1 MSEVTNWSSNGFLQ
15 SAIDSSA
22 DCVMALDREG
32 ALVLMNKAALGV
44 VTAEGSARIV
54 GQHWSL
60 FWPRAVH
67 DHLRQGL
74 AIAGHGGWAL
84 ALPRLASNRLPL
96 AGSNARHPCPD
107 GAS

>member
-1 MSEVTNWSSNGFLQ
+1 LSEVTNWSSNGFLQ

-74 AIAGHGGWAL
+74 AIAGHGGQYRFDIHVPTA
-84 ALPRLASNRLPL
+84 RASRTLKFL
-96 AGSNARHPCPD
+96 IG
-107 GAS
+107 